1 MVCYQNFTNF
11 TSNSV
16 LKYKS
21 TAMIRQI
28 WKHPVPVTLYDI
40 QVVNYRESRRIKPV
54 KKHVHDDYTHF
65 ECTYDDS
72 GVYEELHLVIYESN
86 EVHYGTWSHEQ
97 DDALKRRLFRFFDE
111 VLTKELDQERFIELH
126 LGWHKGK
133 NGRL

>member
-1 MVCYQNFTNF
+1 M
-11 TSNSV
+11 
-16 LKYKS
+16 
-21 TAMIRQI
+21 
-28 WKHPVPVTLYDI
+28 
-40 QVVNYRESRRIKPV
+40 
-54 KKHVHDDYTHF
+54 HDDYTHF

-126 LGWHKGK
+126 LINDENSDAWTLNNTSYIVFKRHFAYSPE
-133 NGRL
+133 NGAIRREIPLNVEEIPAVGAVQMNE